1 MATRSGFRN
10 RPLDVNRELTIVLD
24 EVQLDTEDPA
34 RDSLAA
40 ERSERVRRFQL
51 ALFLCSPTERRVHAV
66 FRS

>member
-24 EVQLDTEDPA
+24 EVQLDTEDPV

-40 ERSERVRRFQL
+40 ERSERVRRFQP
-51 ALFLCSPTERRVHAV
+51 ALFLCSPAERRVHAV
-66 FRS
+66 FRL